1 MKNSVNVCTCLTLG
15 GYVAGVT
22 IGGVLPLVLLGSGL
36 LISISEMNKIIRK
49 WFVNKRKNTRKL
61 KYESLLEDNKSKNE
75 RLINFLYEKIE
86 LMEKNEELEKKLLS
100 FQDKF
105 KSMNEKI
112 ETLEEKNAELLHEN
126 EELRTKKRVKK

>member
-1 MKNSVNVCTCLTLG
+1 
-15 GYVAGVT
+15 
-22 IGGVLPLVLLGSGL
+22 
-36 LISISEMNKIIRK
+36 MNKLMLNLK
-49 WFVNKRKNTRKL
+49 KKQNTKKL

-126 EELRTKKRVKK
+126 EELRTKKRVKKDD

>member
-1 MKNSVNVCTCLTLG
+1 
-15 GYVAGVT
+15 
-22 IGGVLPLVLLGSGL
+22 
-36 LISISEMNKIIRK
+36 MNKIIRK

-61 KYESLLEDNKSKNE
+61 KYESLLEYNKSKNE

>member
-1 MKNSVNVCTCLTLG
+1 
-15 GYVAGVT
+15 
-22 IGGVLPLVLLGSGL
+22 
-36 LISISEMNKIIRK
+36 MNKLMLNLK
-49 WFVNKRKNTRKL
+49 KKQNTKKL

-105 KSMNEKI
+105 KTTNEKI
-112 ETLEEKNAELLHEN
+112 ETLEAKNAELLHEL
-126 EELRTKKRVKK
+126 ETLRTKKRVKK